1 MATYTPPQVSQYF
14 AHIAFPEPAPDT
26 PRSLALLSALQA
38 HQLAAVPF
46 ESLSLH
52 YSRTRLLSLD
62 PEDLFRKIVTGP
74 GGRRGGYCMEDNTFF
89 GCILRSLGF
98 EVLSVGGRVSHET
111 TGRHD
116 GGWAG
121 WSHMVNLVRIDG
133 RRYLVDAGFGGH
145 GPCRPMPLEPETEG
159 GIVRE
164 GVAPQQ
170 LKLEYKR
177 LPRHTDPEQRVWVY
191 SYRER
196 AGARWIEAY
205 CFTELE
211 FFADDFEVMNL
222 DTMTRRESYFVQTV
236 IAQRFVLEGEYARD
250 RASGR
255 QSEEGDSGAKD
266 PRGTG
271 SEAKDGKEEGSEP
284 VGVMILH
291 HSLIK
296 RRVGDEVKV
305 LAVLESE
312 ADRVAALQ
320 RYFGITLSAEEQKG
334 IMDLPTELRGRGGES
349 NAGQTPSSVEDGA
362 P

>member
-1 MATYTPPQVSQYF
+1 MACYTPSQLSQYF
-14 AHIAFPEPAPDT
+14 AHIGFPEPSTDA
-26 PRSLALLSALQA
+26 PRSLKLLAALQA

-52 YSRTRLLSLD
+52 YSRIRLLSLD
-62 PEDLFRKIVTGP
+62 PEDLFDKFVLH
-74 GGRRGGYCMEDNTFF
+74 GGRRGGYCMENNTFF

-98 EVLSVGGRVSHET
+98 ELLSVGGRVSHET

-133 RRYLVDAGFGGH
+133 RRYLVDAGFGAH
-145 GPCRPMPLEPETEG
+145 GPCRPMPLDREAAG
-159 GIVRE
+159 GVVRE
-164 GVAPQQ
+164 GAAPQQ
-170 LKLEYKR
+170 LRLEYKR

-196 AGARWIEAY
+196 AGAPWVEAY

-236 IAQRFVLEGEYARD
+236 IAQRFVLEAEAAED
-250 RASGR
+250 RASGQ
-255 QSEEGDSGAKD
+255 QSVDCDPGAKNKK
-266 PRGTG
+266 GET
-271 SEAKDGKEEGSEP
+271 SEANDRDEGHSTP

-291 HSLIK
+291 HNLIK
-296 RRVGDEVKV
+296 RRIGDEVKV
-305 LAVLESE
+305 LTVLESE
-312 ADRVAALQ
+312 ADRVAALK
-320 RYFGITLSAEEQKG
+320 RYFGIILSAQQQKG
-334 IMDLPTELRGRGGES
+334 IMDLPTELRGKGGS
-349 NAGQTPSSVEDGA
+349 NAEKGSKSGQDGSH
-362 P
+362 